1 MELLD
6 SSASIRQAAEAV
18 LASRCRT
25 VFIVGESGVL
35 QGSIT
40 EGDLVRGF
48 LSGMN
53 TEASVRHLMNTNPL
67 ALDEDVTEEQA
78 QSLMNSSGQS
88 AMPVI
93 DSHRRVVRVVK
104 QTDL

>member
-25 VFIVGESGVL
+25 VFVVGENGVL
-35 QGSIT
+35 RGSIT

-48 LSGMN
+48 LRGMN
-53 TEASVRHLMNTNPL
+53 TEASVRHIMNTNPL
-67 ALDEDVTEEQA
+67 ALDEGVTDEQV
-78 QSLMNSSGQS
+78 QRLINSSGQS

-93 DSHRRVVRVVK
+93 DAHRKVVRVVK